1 MKHLKYPIRIISR
14 YKLKERETAMKTIM
28 FIAVFLLTAA
38 AFSFAQDIKEKQNA
52 EKQEI
57 QYTIRE
63 AVCPDCQ
70 GWGWILGKG
79 YYFGRNKPPTSN
91 SESMN
96 LSTIRQ
102 STVDL
107 QLIKL
112 PCYLCSGKGFVH
124 VREPK
129 K

>member
-1 MKHLKYPIRIISR
+1 
-14 YKLKERETAMKTIM
+14 MKTIM

-38 AFSFAQDIKEKQNA
+38 AFSFAQDIKEKQA
-52 EKQEI
+52 TEKQEI
-57 QYTIRE
+57 TYTIRE

-79 YYFGRNKPPTSN
+79 YDFGRNKPRTSN

-124 VREPK
+124 VREQK

>member
-1 MKHLKYPIRIISR
+1 
-14 YKLKERETAMKTIM
+14 MKTLLL
-28 FIAVFLLTAA
+28 IAVLIFTAVTVTY
-38 AFSFAQDIKEKQNA
+38 SQDIKENQPT

-70 GWGWILGKG
+70 GWGWLLGKG
-79 YYFGRNKPPTSN
+79 YSFGSTASRTSN
-91 SESMN
+91 SGSMN
-96 LSTIRQ
+96 ASTIRQ

-107 QLIKL
+107 QLVKI

-124 VREPK
+124 VREQK
-129 K
+129 

>member
-1 MKHLKYPIRIISR
+1 MKQMKCPIRIINR
-14 YKLKERETAMKTIM
+14 FELNEKESAMKTFM

-38 AFSFAQDIKEKQNA
+38 AFSFAQDIKEKQA
-52 EKQEI
+52 IEKQEI

-79 YYFGRNKPPTSN
+79 YNFGRNKPRTSN